1 MNQDRIPY
9 FLSLVVEEMSKRLF
23 IDIET
28 LPPPEE
34 MLASINLALVSK
46 LENRR
51 HEHLC
56 EAGAEC
62 TEEQFRRLALHA
74 EYGRVLSIG
83 MIIELNGK
91 VIHQGVLGRDRQSM
105 KFHLDEAR
113 TLRGFWR
120 QLEDFDE
127 RRDLIIGHNIF
138 EFDLLFLYK
147 RSIINRVKPSARL
160 SFARYRSRPIF
171 DTMKEWE
178 LWAWRPSIKLEELA
192 EVLQLGIT
200 KMEGLDGSRIYDSFC
215 EGCHQEIA
223 DYCLRDVEITREI
236 YYRLTFEKIADLAEA
251 RVNSSNGWQH

>member
-1 MNQDRIPY
+1 
-9 FLSLVVEEMSKRLF
+9 MSKRLF

-34 MLASINLALVSK
+34 MRNSINPVLVSK
-46 LENRR
+46 LENGRR
-51 HEHLC
+51 EPLC

-62 TEEQFRRLALHA
+62 SEEQFRHLALHA

-83 MIIELNGK
+83 MMVEQNEKII
-91 VIHQGVLGRDRQSM
+91 HHGVLGRERESM
-105 KFHLDEAR
+105 RFHLDEAR
-113 TLRGFWR
+113 TLRGFWK
-120 QLEDFDE
+120 QLNDFNE
-127 RRDLIIGHNIF
+127 RKDLIIGHNIF

-147 RSIINRVKPSARL
+147 RSIINRVRPSVRL

-178 LWAWRPSIKLEELA
+178 LWAWRPGIKLEELA
-192 EVLQLGIT
+192 EVLQLGMT
-200 KMEGLDGSRIYDSFC
+200 KMEGLDGSHIYDRFC

-236 YYRLTFEKIADLAEA
+236 YYRLTFERTTDLAELDVN
-251 RVNSSNGWQH
+251 RV